1 MHPKEVR
8 SPGRTQR
15 INKEY
20 ALGTQA
26 SRLRSVWNKLFDHT
40 TPYLG
45 AQANYPAPFMGR
57 GQGAGQFATR
67 KFVIRNT

>member
-15 INKEY
+15 INKEN

-26 SRLRSVWNKLFDHT
+26 SRPRSVWNKLFDHT

-45 AQANYPAPFMGR
+45 AQANSPAPFTGR
-57 GQGAGQFATR
+57 GEGAGGGA
-67 KFVIRNT
+67 IRNS

>member
-1 MHPKEVR
+1 MHPKEVRSLGRTQRITREPMHLKEVR

-20 ALGTQA
+20 ALG
-26 SRLRSVWNKLFDHT
+26 
-40 TPYLG
+40 
-45 AQANYPAPFMGR
+45 AQANSPAPFTGR

-67 KFVIRNT
+67 KFVIRKP

>member
-1 MHPKEVR
+1 MHLKEVR

-20 ALGTQA
+20 ALG
-26 SRLRSVWNKLFDHT
+26 
-40 TPYLG
+40 
-45 AQANYPAPFMGR
+45 AQANSPAPFTGR

-67 KFVIRNT
+67 KFVIRKFVIRKP

>member
-1 MHPKEVR
+1 MHLKEVR

-26 SRLRSVWNKLFDHT
+26 SRLRSVWNKLFDYAM
-40 TPYLG
+40 PYPMCAG
-45 AQANYPAPFMGR
+45 VPAC
-57 GQGAGQFATR
+57 
-67 KFVIRNT
+67 